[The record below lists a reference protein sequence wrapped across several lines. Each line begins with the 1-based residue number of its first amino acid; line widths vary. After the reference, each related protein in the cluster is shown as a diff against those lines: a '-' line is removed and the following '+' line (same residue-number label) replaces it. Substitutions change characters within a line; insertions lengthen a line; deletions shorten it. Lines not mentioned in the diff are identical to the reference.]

1 MSKNFF
7 SDVVKGDT
15 LIPGQ
20 NGALQYRHITSHDEA
35 KNLAL
40 ELFGGVNRGDPMDEK
55 LALLDELPADSM
67 YYILLAMFHL
77 RSIEDGKGERMLF
90 YKVFMILF
98 GKCPVT
104 AMTLLKH
111 IVLSPHGYLND
122 LNNLYILH
130 ILDPTVPINH
140 QLRTF
145 IVDMWVNIVE
155 DEMGN
160 ALVHKWIPRE
170 GSKYNSLALALSL
183 RLWTSGI
190 SKPLLKV
197 KNPKDKYAHKK
208 AYRRL
213 IQVLAPKGKPTIE
226 RLLCDIG
233 QGHVSEDDVKSRCG
247 TDFGWL
253 PSIATTKSRRA
264 IKNVTKDGSERH
276 HKTCSSLDLRPLVA
290 SYWDAHMKRVAT
302 GKSEIKA
309 GAIDHKM
316 MASEFY
322 GLRQPDP
329 VLEAQMTSI
338 LGIIG
343 GTSVLSSTVSVLDV
357 SASMEGVPL
366 MMCLYL
372 GYFVTQL
379 SDGVWKNRAITFHTI
394 PSWITVTGDSHKA
407 RMDSIRRADWGGSTN
422 FLLTL
427 RLILNLAK
435 EHGLPQSALPKTL
448 FIFSD
453 MQFNSADSRFGGTT
467 YQIAAKEWRDAGYV
481 LPMIVFWNLASR
493 TTGFAVN
500 GDTPNTVL
508 LSGFSPVLL
517 KMFLSGHP
525 IFKIKDPTPMDVMM
539 LDFWG
544 DSYKPVRELIS
555 KVQTDLHASGKKP
568 ELIIPSDD
576 DDPYGK
582 LGDSDDD
589 DSDGGLDDD
598 DV

>member
-1 MSKNFF
+1 
-7 SDVVKGDT
+7 
-15 LIPGQ
+15 
-20 NGALQYRHITSHDEA
+20 
-35 KNLAL
+35 
-40 ELFGGVNRGDPMDEK
+40 MDEK
-55 LALLDELPADSM
+55 LGAIQDLPDNSV
-67 YYILLAMFHL
+67 YYLLLAMFHL
-77 RSIEDGKGERMLF
+77 RSTKDGKGERMLF

-104 AMTLLKH
+104 AIALLKH

-122 LNNLYILH
+122 LNNLFILH
-130 ILDPTVPINH
+130 TLDPTVPINH
-140 QLRTF
+140 QLRTL

-155 DEMGN
+155 DEKGN

-170 GSKYNSLALALSL
+170 GSKYNSLALALSQ

-197 KNPKDKYAHKK
+197 KNPKDKFAYKK

-233 QGHVSEDDVKSRCG
+233 QDHVSEDDIKSRCG

-253 PSIATTKSRRA
+253 PSIATTRYRRA
-264 IKNVTKDGSERH
+264 IQNLDKDGYERH
-276 HKTCSSLDLRPLVA
+276 HKTCSSLDLRPVVA

-302 GKSEIKA
+302 GKSEVKA
-309 GAIDHKM
+309 GAIDHKT

-322 GLRQPDP
+322 GLRKPDP
-329 VLEAQMTSI
+329 VLEAQMTSL
-338 LGIIG
+338 LGIIA
-343 GTSVLSSTVSVLDV
+343 GTLALDSVISVLDV
-357 SASMEGVPL
+357 SGSMMGLPL

-372 GYFVTQL
+372 GYIVTQL
-379 SDGVWKNRAITFHTI
+379 SNSVWKNRAITFHTN

-407 RMDSIRRADWGGSTN
+407 RMDSIKRADWGGSTN

-453 MQFNSADSRFGGTT
+453 MQFNSADSSFGRTT

-544 DSYKPVRELIS
+544 DSYKAVRDLIAN
-555 KVQTDLHASGKKP
+555 VQKDLLAAGKKP
-568 ELIIPSDD
+568 ELAIPSDD

-582 LGDSDDD
+582 LRDNDDD

>member
-1 MSKNFF
+1 
-7 SDVVKGDT
+7 
-15 LIPGQ
+15 
-20 NGALQYRHITSHDEA
+20 
-35 KNLAL
+35 
-40 ELFGGVNRGDPMDEK
+40 MDEK
-55 LALLDELPADSM
+55 LGAIQDLPDNSV
-67 YYILLAMFHL
+67 YYLLLAMFHL
-77 RSIEDGKGERMLF
+77 RSTKDGKGERMLF

-104 AMTLLKH
+104 AIALLKH

-122 LNNLYILH
+122 LNNLFILH
-130 ILDPTVPINH
+130 TLDPTVPINH
-140 QLRTF
+140 QLRTL

-155 DEMGN
+155 DEKGN

-170 GSKYNSLALALSL
+170 GSKYNSLALALSQ

-197 KNPKDKYAHKK
+197 KNPKDKFAYKK

-233 QGHVSEDDVKSRCG
+233 QDHVSEDDIKSRCG

-253 PSIATTKSRRA
+253 PSIATTRYRRA
-264 IKNVTKDGSERH
+264 IQNLDKDGYERH
-276 HKTCSSLDLRPLVA
+276 HKTCSSLDLRPVVA

-302 GKSEIKA
+302 GKSEVKA
-309 GAIDHKM
+309 GAIDHKT

-322 GLRQPDP
+322 GLRKPDP
-329 VLEAQMTSI
+329 VLEAQMTSL
-338 LGIIG
+338 LGIIA
-343 GTSVLSSTVSVLDV
+343 GTLALDSVISVLDV
-357 SASMEGVPL
+357 SGSMMGLPL

-372 GYFVTQL
+372 GYIVTQL
-379 SDGVWKNRAITFHTI
+379 SNSVWKNRAITFHTN

-407 RMDSIRRADWGGSTN
+407 RMDSIKRADWGGSTN

-453 MQFNSADSRFGGTT
+453 MQFNSADSSFGRTT

-544 DSYKPVRELIS
+544 DSYKAVRDLIAN
-555 KVQTDLHASGKKP
+555 VQKDLLAAGKKP
-568 ELIIPSDD
+568 ELAIPSDD

-582 LGDSDDD
+582 LRDNDDD
-589 DSDGGLDDD
+589 DSDGLWSCL
-598 DV
+598 VV